1 MSREKIAEELRLR
14 FPKATAGGISG
25 TISKLTSSPSETK
38 EVQNPNSQLALES
51 GDEEVDSSQQKGEE
65 EQKGVQK
72 PEKKPIL
79 KRPAE
84 LTTARLLCQ
93 LLEEEQTLKEKIRA
107 VRMKIDSTLE
117 ELKESIASG
126 RTEAL

>member
-1 MSREKIAEELRLR
+1 MSRDKIAEELKLR

-38 EVQNPNSQLALES
+38 ELQNQNSQLALES
-51 GDEEVDSSQQKGEE
+51 DQDGEEPPQKKPEE
-65 EQKGVQK
+65 EQKGSQK

-93 LLEEEQTLKEKIRA
+93 LLEEEETLKEKIRA

-117 ELKESIASG
+117 ELKESITSG
-126 RTEAL
+126 REEAL